1 MWINIL
7 QQLGVL
13 ALAVLFSLL
22 FYTIN
27 NKEAKIKR
35 ARLNKAKTEGELK

>member
-13 ALAVLFSLL
+13 ALAVLFSVL
-22 FYTIN
+22 FYFMN
-27 NKEAKIKR
+27 NKEAKIR
-35 ARLNKAKTEGELK
+35 IARLNKAKAEGELK